1 MLLFSYPSNNK
12 QSKQNYF
19 PRRTLECTTSLVEP
33 ETFTKKETRRQQ
45 ACSNLIAT
53 LLLLT
58 SILVF
63 IFSIIMV
70 IRSLW
75 ISLLALT
82 ALCLCPVL
90 ANAFSS
96 TRQLTM
102 SGGGRGK
109 LKHQRLFSSSTD
121 NLVQEKPEEP
131 HMKSKEKVDKKN
143 TKIDA
148 PLQIESTN
156 NDKKRHFLKSMDGI
170 VFSAYLCNVVAL
182 SLPVI
187 LLPMAAS
194 EHISTSAGVASTVA
208 AVSSIATLG
217 GAVGKFANGFICKEL
232 GSYTCSKYYLAGLSI
247 CSLLFSISPNASTL
261 GLSFAGME
269 FAASSK
275 YLSTC
280 HAFCDD

>member
-1 MLLFSYPSNNK
+1 M
-12 QSKQNYF
+12 
-19 PRRTLECTTSLVEP
+19 
-33 ETFTKKETRRQQ
+33 
-45 ACSNLIAT
+45 
-53 LLLLT
+53 
-58 SILVF
+58 
-63 IFSIIMV
+63 

-82 ALCLCPVL
+82 VLCLCPVL

-96 TRQLTM
+96 TRPSLAL
-102 SGGGRGK
+102 SGGGSRGK
-109 LKHQRLFSSSTD
+109 LKQRLFSSSTD
-121 NLVQEKPEEP
+121 DKHNVQT
-131 HMKSKEKVDKKN
+131 KSAESQMNSNHEIADNK
-143 TKIDA
+143 TKDA
-148 PLQIESTN
+148 KMDIQVEC
-156 NDKKRHFLKSMDGI
+156 NDKKPHFLQSMDGI

-232 GSYTCSKYYLAGLSI
+232 GSHTCSKYYLAGLSI
-247 CSLLFSISPNASTL
+247 CSLLFSISPNAATL

-269 FAASSK
+269 FAASSEYSIRK
-275 YLSTC
+275 T
-280 HAFCDD
+280 FCLV